1 MLKSCGN
8 SAERQFMSIM
18 ALGMN
23 PKAIVDKC
31 LFVPIIWTRLV
42 LISKEQ
48 SVVGI
53 FYEGIQR
60 LQQGVPS
67 AETLSK
73 IDLLKTYGLVQK
85 IRQRNMAMDAAVVNL
100 CQQMSEFGIRIFVF
114 KGQALATL
122 YPDASLRQS
131 GDIDFFCHP
140 EDWQRALAW
149 LKSEWGVVPNGLN
162 TEKDVEFRHNGIEYE
177 MHRKMTLFMYPKH
190 SRYWENVVMPEI
202 LENLGVA
209 RINGYDVKTLSPVH
223 NVLYVFV
230 HIFQHLISDG
240 VGLRQFCDW
249 MMTIRH
255 MPQDK
260 TNVDTLEHHL
270 NGIGMKKAFVGL
282 GVILTDYL
290 GLAVEDFPF
299 EITEEDHR
307 NAPALM
313 ENMLEMGNFGH
324 NKKYKK
330 NRGILHGVQ
339 HLSRITMQ
347 SRLFGHY
354 APAEAWWRL
363 PYMFKWWTM
372 KLRMMFELRYCH
384 DKVIV

>member
-1 MLKSCGN
+1 VFF
-8 SAERQFMSIM
+8 AEQQFLVIL
-18 ALGMN
+18 ALGLN
-23 PKAIVDKC
+23 PKASITNSLMDSVDW
-31 LFVPIIWTRLV
+31 PMV
-42 LISKEQ
+42 LQLGKQQ
-48 SVVGI
+48 SVLGVLWS
-53 FYEGIQR
+53 GIQR
-60 LQQGVPS
+60 LREACPNVSSP
-67 AETLSK
+67 AKMEM
-73 IDLLKTYGLVQK
+73 LKCYGLVEK
-85 IRQRNMAMDAAVVNL
+85 IRQRNVCMDEAVVSL
-100 CQQMSEFGIRIFVF
+100 CQKMTSENVRIFVF
-114 KGQALATL
+114 KGQPLATL
-122 YPDASLRQS
+122 YPDCTLRQS
-131 GDIDFFCHP
+131 GDIDFYCHP
-140 EDWQRALAW
+140 NDWNRAVAW
-149 LKSEWGVVPNGLN
+149 LKQKWGVVPNGLN

-177 MHRKMTLFMYPKH
+177 MHRKMTLFMYPRH
-190 SRYWENVVMPEI
+190 SRYWEKVVMPEI
-202 LENLGVA
+202 LENLGSA
-209 RINGYDVKTLSPVH
+209 RINGFDVPTLSPIH
-223 NVLYVFV
+223 NVLFVFI

-260 TNVDTLEHHL
+260 TNVDTLERHL

-282 GVILTDYL
+282 GAILTDYL
-290 GLAVEDFPF
+290 GLSVSDFPF
-299 EITEEDHR
+299 EITDEDHR
-307 NAPALM
+307 YAPALM

-372 KLRMMFELRYCH
+372 KLRMMFELRYCN